1 MQINT
6 RKPGAQ
12 PTLTKRERNLLIE
25 AGALCLDLV
34 KHAPDVTARI
44 AEDASDNLQ
53 GVLDALD
60 GVVSEQAEALVKK

>member
-6 RKPGAQ
+6 K
-12 PTLTKRERNLLIE
+12 TDKLKLLKRERDLLVNC
-25 AGALCLDLV
+25 GALLFQIA

-53 GVLDALD
+53 GVLDSLD
-60 GVVSEQAEALVKK
+60 GVKDDTELEAAK